1 MDLRRRIVMDDVTF
15 SAAILAERRSM
26 PKPVAGTSDA
36 RLREVAMEFEAVY
49 LAEVLAGMGVGRE
62 PETFG
67 GGFGAEAF
75 RSFLNE
81 AYAERFVRRGGTGIA
96 DMVYRQL
103 RGAIEP

>member
-1 MDLRRRIVMDDVTF
+1 MDEVTLP
-15 SAAILAERRSM
+15 AAVLAERRAI
-26 PKPVAGTSDA
+26 PKPAADASDA
-36 RLREVAMEFEAVY
+36 RLREAAMEFEAVY
-49 LAEVLAGMGVGRE
+49 LAEMLSSMGMGRE
-62 PETFG
+62 PEAFG

-96 DMVYRQL
+96 EMVYRQL

>member
-1 MDLRRRIVMDDVTF
+1 MDELTLLPPRLPVQRALPRPAPAATDVQ
-15 SAAILAERRSM
+15 
-26 PKPVAGTSDA
+26 
-36 RLREVAMEFEAVY
+36 LREAAMAFEAVY
-49 LAEVLAGMGVGRE
+49 LAEMLTSMGVARE

-96 DMVYRQL
+96 EMVYRQL
-103 RGAIEP
+103 RGAIAP

>member
-1 MDLRRRIVMDDVTF
+1 MDSVTLPA
-15 SAAILAERRSM
+15 AAIADNRAI
-26 PKPVAGTSDA
+26 PAPAAATTDA
-36 RLREVAMEFEAVY
+36 RLREAAIEFEAVY
-49 LAEVLAGMGVGRE
+49 LAEALAGMGMGRE

-67 GGFGAEAF
+67 GGFGAEVF
-75 RSFLNE
+75 SSFLNE

>member
-1 MDLRRRIVMDDVTF
+1 MDEVRLP
-15 SAAILAERRSM
+15 AAGLPAQRAI
-26 PKPVAGTSDA
+26 PKPAAGATDA
-36 RLREVAMEFEAVY
+36 RLREAAMAFETIY
-49 LAEVLAGMGVGRE
+49 LAEMLTSMGVARE

-81 AYAERFVRRGGTGIA
+81 AYAERFVRRGGAGIA
-96 DMVYRQL
+96 EMVYRQL